1 MQVEKGAYVLKDFG
15 KPEMILMA
23 SGSEVGLIL
32 EAAQKLADE
41 GKGVRVVSFPSWELF
56 EKQDEAYRE
65 FVLPKNIQKRLAVEA
80 GAGIGWERYAKSV
93 ISIERYGASAPAKI
107 IFEKLGFTV
116 ENVVAKAKELV
127 IVVDQSFQVKRMS
140 FEETFRV
147 CLWSDMKIAVGCDH
161 GGFPL
166 KDTVIESV
174 KAAGHEVIDV
184 GTFSADAVDFPD
196 FTKKVGEKI
205 QSGEAERGILICG
218 SGIGA
223 AIAAN
228 KMKGIYASIC
238 HDTYSAAQG
247 VQHDAMNVL
256 CLGGRVIGPELVK
269 VFVPAFL
276 NARYLGDDK
285 GGERFAKRVGK
296 IKSMEEES

>member
-1 MQVEKGAYVLKDFG
+1 
-15 KPEMILMA
+15 
-23 SGSEVGLIL
+23 
-32 EAAQKLADE
+32 
-41 GKGVRVVSFPSWELF
+41 
-56 EKQDEAYRE
+56 
-65 FVLPKNIQKRLAVEA
+65 
-80 GAGIGWERYAKSV
+80 
-93 ISIERYGASAPAKI
+93 
-107 IFEKLGFTV
+107 
-116 ENVVAKAKELV
+116 
-127 IVVDQSFQVKRMS
+127 
-140 FEETFRV
+140 
-147 CLWSDMKIAVGCDH
+147 MKIVVGCDH

-166 KDTVIESV
+166 KDIVIESV
-174 KAAGHEVIDV
+174 NAAGHEVIDV

-247 VQHDAMNVL
+247 VMHDKMNVL

-269 VFVPAFL
+269 VLVPAFL
-276 NARYLGDDK
+276 NAHYLGDDK
-285 GGERFAKRVGK
+285 GGERFAKRVAK
-296 IKSMEEES
+296 IIQMEDE